1 MVTNKDTTILFG
13 NDEKLSG
20 YTRLRQSMPASLGQ
34 ILPLD
39 PDRFRHLGR
48 APKRNV
54 QNPVKALFWH
64 QGCVSRRVVLS
75 AQK

>member
-1 MVTNKDTTILFG
+1 VVTNKDTTILFR

-39 PDRFRHLGR
+39 PDRFRHFGR
-48 APKRNV
+48 APTRNF
-54 QNPVKALFWH
+54 QNRIKALSGTKVAFP
-64 QGCVSRRVVLS
+64 GVLF
-75 AQK
+75 